1 MDVRLPNGKI
11 ISNIPEGISK
21 ADLQDKL
28 IRNGLATP
36 EDFAIAPQPSRMD
49 KTIGAIETGA
59 NILSGMVAEPV
70 AGLAGAAVGAMPSFT
85 GVQQGDAAKA
95 VESVRSGLTYQPRT
109 EVGQANQQ
117 AIGQAL
123 APVGEAM
130 QGAEQYL
137 GDKTFDLTGSPAL
150 AAAAQTIPTLATEAV
165 GALAGGALTKAKQA
179 ANVNKAITK
188 SAPSIEQLKQAS
200 RATYRELDEAGAGV
214 NESAF
219 KNLALKVHQTA
230 KDMGHN
236 VRITGKAQGVL
247 DEFNESI
254 GKVNSIS
261 ELETLRKIA
270 GNAAKSNEAAEAAI
284 GVAMIDDIDDFFDS
298 LKAGDLIGDNTI
310 APEKI
315 GPMYKQ
321 ARDLWGRSRR
331 SEMIQ
336 EVIDNAPLQASGEEN
351 GIRIGFTQILKNK
364 KKRKFFSPQ
373 EIKEM
378 RMVSEGTKGANIAK
392 FIGKYGAG
400 EGKSTNA
407 LLSGLGG
414 GVGAGVGS
422 VVAGTPGAI
431 VGGIAV
437 PLIGQVSKSLAKN
450 LTKGNARFADDIIRA
465 GKDSKKIADAYL
477 KYTPKAEQS
486 AQELTE
492 LFIAKKIPTG
502 ELQKLQQS
510 KVKAISDAAIFAA
523 PVIKQMEDEQEGLT
537 IDVQT
542 GFENKQVETMQD
554 PQSMINQAEQ
564 VKRQSIIESANKSVM
579 DKADSIAT
587 AYKVPANRN
596 LGIDLGHVASLPPY
610 VGTQLLREANPQTAP
625 INEAIIRLAHGNPEN
640 RQAVKMVKNV
650 LQNNGMLLP
659 DSIAGSIQNMVASG
673 IKPEKAVQLA
683 TAQKTIKPQEAK
695 KIAELIRGKL
705 SPDVIKDFA
714 PLISSIEALA

>member
-1 MDVRLPNGKI
+1 MATR
-11 ISNIPEGISK
+11 E
-21 ADLQDKL
+21 QL
-28 IRNGLATP
+28 I
-36 EDFAIAPQPSRMD
+36 AIAKEAETRGDYETANKAADMLLAMPQPSKMD

-59 NILSGMVAEPV
+59 SILSGMIAEPV
-70 AGLAGAAVGAMPSFT
+70 AGLTGMAVGAMPSFT

-123 APVGEAM
+123 APIGEAM

-137 GDKTFDLTGSPAL
+137 GDKTYDITGSPML
-150 AAAAQTIPTLATEAV
+150 AAAAQTLPTLGMELAGV
-165 GALAGGALTKAKQA
+165 GAGKALTKAAQA
-179 ANVNKAITK
+179 KNINKAITE
-188 SAPSIEQLKQAS
+188 SAPSVEQLKQAS
-200 RATYRELDEAGAGV
+200 RATYKELDDVGAGI
-214 NESAF
+214 NNDAF
-219 KNLALKVHQTA
+219 KNLAVKVHQTA
-230 KDMGHN
+230 KDLGHHPK
-236 VRITGKAQGVL
+236 ITPKVQGVL
-247 DEFNESI
+247 DTFSEDI
-254 GKVNSIS
+254 GKAHSIS
-261 ELETLRKIA
+261 DIETLRKVA
-270 GNAAKSNEAAEAAI
+270 NNAASSLDPAEKMI
-284 GVAMIDDIDDFFDS
+284 GISMIDDIDTFFDS
-298 LKAGDLIGDNTI
+298 LKPMDLVGDNTADI
-310 APEKI
+310 SKV
-315 GPMYKQ
+315 GSMYKQ

-331 SEMIQ
+331 SELINQ
-336 EVIDNAPLQASGEEN
+336 VIKDAELQASGTEN
-351 GIRIGFTQILKNK
+351 GIRIGFRQILKNK
-364 KKRKFFSPQ
+364 KQNKFFSEQ
-373 EIKEM
+373 EKAEM
-378 RMVSEGTKGANIAK
+378 RRVVEGSKGANIAK
-392 FIGKYGAG
+392 LIGKFGISENQATNVVGASLGAG
-400 EGKSTNA
+400 
-407 LLSGLGG
+407 GG
-414 GVGAGVGS
+414 AAAGSFLMGTGGAG
-422 VVAGTPGAI
+422 AGA
-431 VGGIAV
+431 VLV
-437 PLIGQVSKSLAKN
+437 PLVGTVSKKLAQN
-450 LTKGNARFADDIIRA
+450 LTYKNARFADDVIRA

-542 GFENKQVETMQD
+542 GFENKQVEPIQD

-640 RQAVKMVKNV
+640 RQAVKMVKNM
-650 LQNNGMLLP
+650 LQNTGMLLP

-673 IKPEKAVQLA
+673 IKPEGGKVSQLV
-683 TAQKTIKPQEAK
+683 
-695 KIAELIRGKL
+695 L
-705 SPDVIKDFA
+705 SFEK
-714 PLISSIEALA
+714 SR